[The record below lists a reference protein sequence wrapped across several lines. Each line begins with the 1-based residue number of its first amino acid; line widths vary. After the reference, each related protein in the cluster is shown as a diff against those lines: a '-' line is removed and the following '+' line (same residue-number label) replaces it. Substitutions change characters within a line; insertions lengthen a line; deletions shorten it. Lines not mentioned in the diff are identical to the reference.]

1 MSERIEIAIIGAG
14 PGGIGAAC
22 NAAINKLSHV
32 LFERRE
38 IGNTVFDYQL
48 GKYVMAEPS
57 KLPLRGKVEFVA
69 GSREQVL
76 TAWQRAVKEQ
86 GVRLVNADIG
96 AIRPAEDD
104 HFEISSG
111 SERYLARHVVLAIGT
126 QGSPRRLGVPGDDL
140 PHVFYT
146 LSDPAAVRDR
156 DVLVVGA
163 GDAAIE
169 NALALSGHN
178 RVSILNRS
186 ADFPRAKEANA
197 AKILEAIDKGTIR
210 CFYNSSIERVEATVV
225 HLETPEG
232 DIALN
237 CNHIIAR
244 LGTIMPRA
252 FLESLGI
259 QLPNKDPNAVPV
271 VSTKYESNVPRLY
284 VVGALIGYPLIKQAL
299 NQGYEV
305 VEHILGRDVMPADQG
320 LVDEKLLPLGGNPIE
335 QLAMVRAALPFFK
348 DLSDSQFREL
358 IIESTIRRVAPG
370 QVIFSRNE
378 YSDSFISIIS
388 GSVAIDSPSGT
399 PVQLS
404 QGNFFGEMSLLS
416 GRRRSATV
424 RAHTDAILLEAP
436 RKIVLKF
443 MNSVESIK
451 RSLDQI
457 FMVRSFQSTVFP
469 SAPAD
474 FLVELARRSKQKNF
488 KKGEVLFKE
497 GDPGEVMYVI
507 RKGSV
512 KISRRNNSG
521 QDITQTY
528 LPAGNIVGEMA
539 LLSND
544 PRSATVTAAVPVE
557 TILIER
563 PDFDALLSTSKET
576 ADRLRE
582 MAARRAVQ
590 NVTNEQSEQTSELLN
605 FMLAQ
610 GVTDAD
616 NFLLID
622 SDLCIGCDNCERACA
637 ATHAGASRLDRKGGK
652 SFANVQIPISCR
664 HCENPLC
671 MLDCP
676 PDALTRMPNG
686 EVIIRDSCI
695 GCGNCVRNCPYGVIQ
710 LVHDDDHDSGFSL
723 LSLFGIKKP
732 AQSGAAKAAKCDM
745 CSGSKGGPACVR
757 SCPTGAAIRGNP
769 KQMLE
774 LFERKG
780 GLR

>member
-1 MSERIEIAIIGAG
+1 MGEQIEVAIIGAG
-14 PGGIGAAC
+14 PAGIGAAC
-22 NAAINKLSHV
+22 NAAQNNLSHV
-32 LFERRE
+32 LIERRE

-48 GKYVMAEPS
+48 GKHVMAEPS
-57 KLPLRGKVEFVA
+57 KLPLRGKVEFAA
-69 GSREQVL
+69 GSREQIL
-76 TAWQRAVKEQ
+76 DAWQRAIKQ
-86 GVRLVNADIG
+86 LGVRFHSADVNTIKKTSD
-96 AIRPAEDD
+96 EQ
-104 HFEISSG
+104 FEIFAG
-111 SERYLARHVVLAIGT
+111 DKTFIAKNVVLAIGT
-126 QGSPRRLGVPGDDL
+126 QGSPRKLGVPGDDL
-140 PHVFYT
+140 AHVFYT

-169 NALALSGHN
+169 NALALCGHN

-197 AKILEAIDKGTIR
+197 AKILDAIDKGSIR
-210 CFYNSSIERVEATVV
+210 CFYNSSIERVEANVV
-225 HLETPEG
+225 YLETPEG
-232 DIALN
+232 DVALN

-259 QLPNKDPNAVPV
+259 ELPNKDPNAVPI
-271 VSTKYESNVPRLY
+271 VSTKYESNVSKLH

-305 VEHILGRDVMPADQG
+305 IEHILGRDVMPADQG
-320 LVDEKLLPLGGNPIE
+320 LVDEKLHPLGGNPIE
-335 QLAMVRAALPFFK
+335 QLNYVRSALPFFK

-358 IIESTIRRVAPG
+358 IIESTIRRVPPG
-370 QVIFSRNE
+370 GVIFSRNE

-388 GSVAIDSPSGT
+388 GSVAIDSPSGV

-424 RAHTDAILLEAP
+424 RAQTEAVLLDSP
-436 RKIVLKF
+436 RKIILKF

-457 FMVRSFQSTVFP
+457 FMVRTFQSSVFP
-469 SAPAD
+469 NAPAD

-497 GDPGEVMYVI
+497 GDAGEVMYVI

-512 KISRRNNSG
+512 KISRRNKAG
-521 QDITQTY
+521 LDITQTY

-544 PRSATVTAAVPVE
+544 PRSATVTAAVPLE
-557 TILIER
+557 TILIDR
-563 PDFDALLSTSKET
+563 PDFDALLAASKET
-576 ADRLRE
+576 ADQLRE
-582 MAARRAVQ
+582 IAARRAVE
-590 NVTNEQSEQTSELLN
+590 NVTNEQSEHTSQLLN

-622 SDLCIGCDNCERACA
+622 SDLCIGCDNCEKACA
-637 ATHAGASRLDRKGGK
+637 ATHSGASRLDRKGGK

-676 PDALTRMPNG
+676 PDALTRLPNG

-710 LVHDDDHDSGFSL
+710 LVHDDDHAGGFSL
-723 LSLFGIKKP
+723 LGLLGFKKHK
-732 AQSGAAKAAKCDM
+732 QSGAAKAAKCDM
-745 CSGSKGGPACVR
+745 CSGLKGGPACVR

-769 KQMLE
+769 KQMLD
-774 LFERKG
+774 LVERKE
-780 GLR
+780 RPR